1 MKINCLSCGFKV
13 ELDDDAYAD
22 YEGLAKCYACSRL
35 LEIKTIDGKL
45 KSVQLAEGR
54 RTPLG
59 EKTTRRGRAVSD

>member
-22 YEGLAKCYACSRL
+22 YEGLAKCCTCSRL

-45 KSVQLAEGR
+45 KSVNLAEEQGR
-54 RTPLG
+54 RLAKKEPG
-59 EKTTRRGRAVSD
+59 AAG